1 MWTIHNGEKPMIN
14 LAKMPRQHFLNIV
27 REAPSSVRM
36 AAADTPELV
45 DVSQH
50 TMDGRDDAD
59 GFKLIMLVKNILALS
74 NIPFECK
81 R

>member
-1 MWTIHNGEKPMIN
+1 MIN
-14 LAKMPRQHFLNIV
+14 LAKMPRQYFLNIV

-45 DVSQH
+45 DVSQY
-50 TMDGRDDAD
+50 TLDGWNDAD
-59 GFKLIMLVKNILALS
+59 GFKLIVLVKNILELS